1 MLRRLPICALLLALS
16 GCALLSAQN
25 VVLTGSLGGR
35 VTDPSG
41 AIVPR
46 AELVLRNLATGV
58 EQTAETNRA
67 GLYRFPVVT
76 PATYSVTASLKGF
89 RDVQAL
95 VRVQVGNATM
105 QDISL
110 QVGASAD
117 TIQVAATTPLLRPE
131 ESSASTVL
139 DRSLISELPLNGRKY
154 TDFVTLTPNTSYDGD
169 TGLVSIAGQQ
179 GGEDSGYANGNGST
193 VFTVDGSNATNSYF
207 SDILGR
213 YRIPYLY
220 GEDSIQEF
228 QVTVSPYSAVYGGAV
243 GFVNAVTRSGSNAFH
258 GSAFYYN
265 RNSAFEANDALDK
278 AAGNPKP
285 EDDLQ
290 QFGAAVGGPIQR
302 NRLWFFFDYEQQLR
316 NNPIPV
322 INSALATSSSTL
334 PAFLTANFGIP
345 AGTTLP
351 APNGPLPIPGS
362 DTAPDYTNPVYLQQV
377 SNVINAL
384 NSNLGI
390 RPRKR
395 NDWVITPRLDYQP
408 TTRDGLFLSFNV
420 NRFNSPGGV
429 ITDPTV
435 GNYGLQTL
443 ANAYVHDFQTSL

>member
-1 MLRRLPICALLLALS
+1 MNLDECPLTPSLVFHIAIRPGIPILRRLPICALLLALS

-139 DRSLISELPLNGRKY
+139 DRSLISERC
-154 TDFVTLTPNTSYDGD
+154 V
-169 TGLVSIAGQQ
+169 
-179 GGEDSGYANGNGST
+179 
-193 VFTVDGSNATNSYF
+193 
-207 SDILGR
+207 
-213 YRIPYLY
+213 
-220 GEDSIQEF
+220 
-228 QVTVSPYSAVYGGAV
+228 
-243 GFVNAVTRSGSNAFH
+243 
-258 GSAFYYN
+258 
-265 RNSAFEANDALDK
+265 
-278 AAGNPKP
+278 
-285 EDDLQ
+285 
-290 QFGAAVGGPIQR
+290 
-302 NRLWFFFDYEQQLR
+302 
-316 NNPIPV
+316 
-322 INSALATSSSTL
+322 
-334 PAFLTANFGIP
+334 
-345 AGTTLP
+345 
-351 APNGPLPIPGS
+351 
-362 DTAPDYTNPVYLQQV
+362 
-377 SNVINAL
+377 
-384 NSNLGI
+384 
-390 RPRKR
+390 
-395 NDWVITPRLDYQP
+395 
-408 TTRDGLFLSFNV
+408 
-420 NRFNSPGGV
+420 
-429 ITDPTV
+429 
-435 GNYGLQTL
+435 
-443 ANAYVHDFQTSL
+443 